1 LVPRLVRAVGKV
13 IFYSIA
19 AAVSA
24 VVFSPLLLVMLL
36 ILIGLLAC
44 IAVLFGLALGLAAI
58 PAAIFH
64 SLFGLPFAFW
74 MCLTG
79 TGAVLMTI
87 GMLATAFGES
97 GRTPLHTPQTGTAQT
112 GSGPS
117 PLLSLFLGLWL
128 AGQMSEREC
137 GRGEG

>member
-1 LVPRLVRAVGKV
+1 MVPRLVRTVGKV
-13 IFYSIA
+13 LFYTIA

-24 VVFSPLLLVMLL
+24 VVFSPLILVMLL

-87 GMLATAFGES
+87 GMLATSFGES
-97 GRTPLHTPQTGTAQT
+97 DQTPSPKVQT
-112 GSGPS
+112 GSGLS
-117 PLLSLFLGLWL
+117 PLLSLFLGFWL

-137 GRGEG
+137 GKG